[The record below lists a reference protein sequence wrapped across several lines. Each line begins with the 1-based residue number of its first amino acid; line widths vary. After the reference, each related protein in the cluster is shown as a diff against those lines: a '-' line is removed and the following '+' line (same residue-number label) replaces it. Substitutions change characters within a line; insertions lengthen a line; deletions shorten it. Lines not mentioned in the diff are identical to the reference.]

1 MEYVYMNFA
10 HPNARGTGAALRM
23 ELIPAE
29 KACPGS
35 LHFTLAPQK
44 TQPVGFGWGSES
56 LEMYLSPVEAAELL
70 MVFRGHTESI
80 EDGKGI
86 YWRDENSSK
95 VFKACHAIEPLPGY
109 VISITEAEHGGDP
122 HQAYIRLTPAEG
134 IALEAA
140 ITGGMKEMMFG

>member
-1 MEYVYMNFA
+1 MQYVYMDIE
-10 HPNARGTGAALRM
+10 HPNARGTGAALCM

-29 KACPGS
+29 KARPGS

-44 TQPVGFGWGSES
+44 TQPMGFGWGRES

-70 MVFRGHTESI
+70 MVLRGHTESI

-86 YWRDENSSK
+86 YWRDENASK
-95 VFKACHAIEPLPGY
+95 VFSACHAIEPLPGY
-109 VISITEAEHGGDP
+109 IISITEAEHGGDP
-122 HQAYIRLTPAEG
+122 RQTSIRLTPAEG

>member
-1 MEYVYMNFA
+1 MQYVYMNIE

-29 KACPGS
+29 KARPGS
-35 LHFTLAPQK
+35 LHFTIAPQK
-44 TQPVGFGWGSES
+44 TQPVGFGWGKES

-70 MVFRGHTESI
+70 MVLRGHTESI

-86 YWRDENSSK
+86 YWRDENTSK

-109 VISITEAEHGGDP
+109 VISITEAEHGGDTR
-122 HQAYIRLTPAEG
+122 QAQIRLTIVEAL
-134 IALEAA
+134 ALEAA
-140 ITGGMKEMMFG
+140 ITGGMKELMFG

>member
-1 MEYVYMNFA
+1 MQYVYMNFA

-44 TQPVGFGWGSES
+44 TQPVGFGWGRES

-70 MVFRGHTESI
+70 MVLRGHTESI

-86 YWRDENSSK
+86 YWRDEKSSK

-122 HQAYIRLTPAEG
+122 RQALIRLTPAEG

>member
-1 MEYVYMNFA
+1 MQYVYWNVMRA
-10 HPNARGTGAALRM
+10 NARGTGAALRM

-29 KACPGS
+29 KAHPGS
-35 LHFTLAPQK
+35 LHFTLAPQTK
-44 TQPVGFGWGSES
+44 DGFGWGKES

-70 MVFRGHTESI
+70 MVLRGHTESI

-86 YWRDENSSK
+86 YWRDENTSK

-109 VISITEAEHGGDP
+109 VISITEAEHGGNVR
-122 HQAYIRLTPAEG
+122 QAGIRLTIAEA

-140 ITGGMKEMMFG
+140 ITGGMKELMFG